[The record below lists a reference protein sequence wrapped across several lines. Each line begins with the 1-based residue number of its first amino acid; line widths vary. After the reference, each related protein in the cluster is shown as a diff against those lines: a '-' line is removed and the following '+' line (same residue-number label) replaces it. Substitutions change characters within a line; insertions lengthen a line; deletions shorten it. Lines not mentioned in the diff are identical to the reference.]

1 VQLLVAGDAT
11 TAGASVSIRRRYAYQ
26 GLRLGAIATE
36 GHSEPF
42 LPSDPSKCKSM
53 ASNTSRQEAPFSPL
67 FSPLRARIPV
77 LSGVAARRRPNLKVV
92 AEPAEPRATLPS
104 RRCWSCVLRCHRAAE
119 RSRGPRC
126 RRAAAAPRLA
136 RRANQLALASGG
148 ARPGEE
154 LRDRVPRPTARGGR
168 WPAAG
173 PALCSWRREV
183 FICHGDF
190 SFS

>member
-53 ASNTSRQEAPFSPL
+53 ASNTSHQEAPFSPL

-92 AEPAEPRATLPS
+92 AEPAEPRATVPS
-104 RRCWSCVLRCHRAAE
+104 RRRE
-119 RSRGPRC
+119 EPRC
-126 RRAAAAPRLA
+126 CRAVAAL
-136 RRANQLALASGG
+136 L
-148 ARPGEE
+148 
-154 LRDRVPRPTARGGR
+154 GGR
-168 WPAAG
+168 RCAPLGLPTGLPWRLAAG
-173 PALCSWRREV
+173 PALPRAWLAGGRGAWPPS
-183 FICHGDF
+183 
-190 SFS
+190 